1 MLLESSLSNAAFE
14 NDDGTGRISRW
25 GASSETGRLTDVLL
39 SAPPHLTIVP
49 CNEVSRD
56 NLAKGLT
63 AAPAVAERQHDRFAA
78 ALEKTGVRCHFVPP
92 VPDLPDLS
100 FTRDS
105 VTISPWG
112 LIELRPAAEH
122 RRAETGH
129 VAAVVRDLGVPIH
142 DRIEEGTIEG
152 GDVCLLRDG
161 LVLIGHSG
169 ERTNEI
175 GARALGAKFAER
187 GWEVILTRFDPAYLH
202 LDTILTVVA
211 DDCAVVCLEALEPD
225 LLTRLRDLG
234 IELIPATTEEVAIL
248 GANLLSLGDGVVVAP
263 SGNDRV
269 TDALAARGF
278 DVIKVEIDQFTR
290 CGGGPHCL
298 TMPLARH
305 ASR

>member
-1 MLLESSLSNAAFE
+1 MLLDFSSQSAAFDT
-14 NDDGTGRISRW
+14 DDCASRVSRW

-63 AAPAVAERQHDRFAA
+63 AAPDVAERQHDRFAA
-78 ALEKTGVRCHFVPP
+78 ALQKTGVRCHFVPP

-105 VTISPWG
+105 VTMSPWG

-122 RRAETGH
+122 RRAETSH

-142 DRIEEGTIEG
+142 DRIKEGTIEG
-152 GDVCLLRDG
+152 GDVCLLRES

-169 ERTNEI
+169 ERTDKA
-175 GARALGAKFAER
+175 GANALGAMFAAR
-187 GWEVILTRFDPAYLH
+187 GWEVIHTRFDPVYLH

-211 DDCAVVCLEALEPD
+211 DDCAVVCLEALDPD
-225 LLTRLRDLG
+225 LLARLRDLG

-263 SGNDRV
+263 TGNDRV
-269 TDALAARGF
+269 TDALTARGF
-278 DVIKVEIDQFTR
+278 DVIKVEIDQFTQ